1 MTSKLQMHRATLLLT
16 MARCALWIGLLAAAA
31 EPSFAASGG
40 QMTLPTAPLPGQKP
54 PKPSGLVLSIDTSWV
69 ASNGYRPVRIKI
81 TPIAPVTADRT
92 LMIRLSPVETS
103 RYYFQRGADLGVT
116 QQFDIPA
123 QSRGVS
129 GTIAVPQY
137 SPWARLKV
145 DVFED
150 GEPVE
155 ELSREDVYVN
165 SEGTINGSF
174 SINGASN
181 AVNIGRA
188 PAVLQIGGSGTDT
201 NGHVWSLFQNGF
213 SPWSWL
219 CVENNEVGSLP
230 AYPEAQIWQLATQS
244 RLSSAADLPQRWID
258 YSGVDVFETPLPKL
272 QRLIE
277 KQPRQWAAIRLA
289 VAAGAN
295 LWVYDVGDRYARLSE
310 LEKALDLPP
319 QPKADGGAPDAAGWD
334 APDPSQQNSEEGSRA
349 APANDAVLTK
359 KHSSTKID
367 RRAKPFL
374 IHALGCGQVAAI
386 DTSRPNANQLNWN
399 SVLNTAG
406 TRRLSWTA
414 RHGMVLAP
422 EELMDNKPDF
432 WQFLIPGVGLTPVVQ
447 FQILISLFVI
457 GIGPVNYLLLRRWR
471 RLGLLLIT
479 VPASAA
485 IVTLVLF
492 CYALIHD
499 GLGVRVRARSF
510 TQLDL
515 RRGEAVCWTRLSYYA
530 GLSPSQGLTFPGDV
544 AVYPFGQEPPPYRG
558 GERRPKEIDWQEAE
572 PSGKS
577 VAMNQHFSTDWLPSR
592 TPTQFITVRS
602 RKTTAALGITQPVPG
617 SAPKLENHLGT
628 RIRSLV
634 LTDAAGKYFG
644 ASELES
650 EASATLAPLA
660 ADQALKAIQKT
671 LSENDLQ
678 LPGGAQMNWFQP
690 SNNYYPRPGYYAP
703 TTSPPPDGSFQI
715 ANSGPAPQHDSI
727 LERSLHDWTQSLEP
741 RSFVAIVEKSPEV
754 VLGLDSAR
762 EEASLHV
769 VVGQW

>member
-1 MTSKLQMHRATLLLT
+1 MSSKRPIRRSMLRGAIE
-16 MARCALWIGLLAAAA
+16 CALLIGTLATTSNQAC
-31 EPSFAASGG
+31 AASGG
-40 QMTLPTAPLPGQKP
+40 TMVLPTAPLPGQKP
-54 PKPSGLVLSIDTSWV
+54 PKPSGLSISIDTSWV
-69 ASNGYRPVRIKI
+69 ACNGYRPVRIKI
-81 TPIAPVTADRT
+81 TPAAPVAADRT
-92 LMIRLSPVETS
+92 LMIRLSPMETS
-103 RYYFQRGADLGVT
+103 RYYYPRGADLGVT

-123 QSRGVS
+123 QSGGVS

-137 SPWARLKV
+137 SPWALLKL

-165 SEGTINGSF
+165 SEGNAVNAVY

-181 AVNIGRA
+181 AVNVGRA
-188 PAVLQIGGSGTDT
+188 PAILQIGGSGSDT
-201 NGHVWSLFQNGF
+201 NGHISSLLQLGF

-219 CVENNEVGSLP
+219 AVETEAIGSSP
-230 AYPEAQIWQLATQS
+230 IYAQIMQAATPSQLSQIMQLAIQS

-258 YSGVDVFETPLPKL
+258 YSGVDVFLIRFPKL
-272 QRLIE
+272 QSLIE
-277 KQPRQWAAIRLA
+277 KQPRQWAAIRSA

-295 LWVYDVGDRYARLSE
+295 LWVYDVGDRYERLAELERLIDLSPATLESSKTGNDDRESIGWKQSPDKVTAEAVVRAPSSRTRSLGRGQVVVISTKESNFSSFNWSE
-310 LEKALDLPP
+310 LL
-319 QPKADGGAPDAAGWD
+319 
-334 APDPSQQNSEEGSRA
+334 
-349 APANDAVLTK
+349 
-359 KHSSTKID
+359 
-367 RRAKPFL
+367 
-374 IHALGCGQVAAI
+374 
-386 DTSRPNANQLNWN
+386 NA
-399 SVLNTAG
+399 AG

-414 RHGMVLAP
+414 RHGMLLEP
-422 EELMDNKPDF
+422 EELMENKSDF

-485 IVTLVLF
+485 IVTLTLF
-492 CYALIHD
+492 GYALIHD
-499 GLGVRVRARSF
+499 GLGVRVRARSV

-530 GLSPSQGLTFPGDV
+530 GLSPSQGLTFPSDV

-558 GERRPKEIDWQEAE
+558 GERRPKEITWQEAD
-572 PSGKS
+572 PPGKGIG
-577 VAMNQHFSTDWLPSR
+577 MNQHFSTDWLPSR
-592 TPTQFITVRS
+592 TPTQFMTVRS
-602 RKTTAALGITQPVPG
+602 RKTTATLGITQPVPG
-617 SAPKLENHLGT
+617 AAPKLANHLGT

-634 LTDAAGKYFG
+634 LTDAAGNYFG
-644 ASELES
+644 AGELEP
-650 EASATLAPLA
+650 EAAVTLAPLVTE
-660 ADQALKAIQKT
+660 QALKAIQKT

-703 TTSPPPDGSFQI
+703 VTSPQSDGSFQI
-715 ANSGPAPQHDSI
+715 TNSGPAPQHDSI

-741 RSFVAIVEKSPEV
+741 RTFVAIVERSPEV